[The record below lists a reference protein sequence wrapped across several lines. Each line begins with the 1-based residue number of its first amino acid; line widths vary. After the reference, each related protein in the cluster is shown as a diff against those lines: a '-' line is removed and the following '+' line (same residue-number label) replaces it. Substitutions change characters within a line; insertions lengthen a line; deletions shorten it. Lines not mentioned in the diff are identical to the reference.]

1 MAGATQPTSNSNP
14 YSEGLALGEVL
25 LLFIMCYRAS
35 SVLPAGVWEPWL
47 GKPHWM
53 LTAKLSEDAIFEG
66 HMGTKTQA
74 ASFSRVLA

>member
-1 MAGATQPTSNSNP
+1 MDGATQPTNNSNP

-35 SVLPAGVWEPWL
+35 SACWCLEALTW
-47 GKPHWM
+47 KPHWM
-53 LTAKLSEDAIFEG
+53 LTAKFPENAIFEG

-74 ASFSRVLA
+74 AYFSRVLA